1 MIARTSV
8 SALLLTAAFAML
20 AWVDAPVPER
30 ASSHQ
35 AVNANMAEINEGVQ
49 LVREESKVHGRV
61 GPDTDSLRF
70 GARTPVVQP
79 PGHAPGRG
87 ASPVVQPL

>member
-49 LVREESKVHGRV
+49 LVHEESKVHGRV

-70 GARTPVVQP
+70 GA
-79 PGHAPGRG
+79 
-87 ASPVVQPL
+87 

>member
-20 AWVDAPVPER
+20 AWVDAPAPQR

-35 AVNANMAEINEGVQ
+35 AVNANMAEIEEGVQ
-49 LVREESKVHGRV
+49 LVHEESKVHGHV
-61 GPDTDSLRF
+61 GPNTDFLRS
-70 GARTPVVQP
+70 GA
-79 PGHAPGRG
+79 
-87 ASPVVQPL
+87 